1 MSADII
7 GSKAFVTAVK
17 ETVAVELNVSSK
29 SVIVSISLVTG
40 RRNLLSSVLLTYTVP
55 VSGQGSAN
63 ALKEKLG
70 SAMETGSFF
79 RTLEAKSGVAVS
91 SASSLIFALDDVSTA
106 APSSSL
112 FTQSAVSSGKCITHT
127 TLHTTYVLVG
137 KYNVFSKNID
147 LDC

>member
-7 GSKAFVTAVK
+7 ASKAFITAVK

-29 SVIVSISLVTG
+29 SVIVSISLVAG
-40 RRNLLSSVLLTYTVP
+40 RRNLLSNALLTYTVP

-91 SASSLIFALDDVSTA
+91 PASSLIFALDDVLTPTA
-106 APSSSL
+106 TPSSSL

-127 TLHTTYVLVG
+127 TLHRT
-137 KYNVFSKNID
+137 IEH
-147 LDC
+147 

>member
-40 RRNLLSSVLLTYTVP
+40 RRNLLSNALLTYTVP

-91 SASSLIFALDDVSTA
+91 PASSLSIALEEETA

-127 TLHTTYVLVG
+127 TLHTTYVLVD
-137 KYNVFSKNID
+137 KYTAFSKNID